1 MPFCPNCKY
10 EYEQGVAI
18 CPDCGEDLVES
29 LPEPEA
35 LQEPIKHVFLRDVPS
50 RLYAEMLKGALQN
63 QGISCV
69 VKGDDI
75 GIMLGT
81 YSTSQAPMRI
91 SVWVD
96 RNQLFQ
102 AKRIAEQILG
112 DI

>member
-10 EYEQGVAI
+10 EYEQEVEV
-18 CPDCGEDLVES
+18 CPDCGAALVDT
-29 LPEPEA
+29 LPEEKEA
-35 LQEPIKHVFLRDVPS
+35 EPVKHVFLRDVPS
-50 RLYAEMLKGALQN
+50 RLYAEMLKGALEN

-81 YSTSQAPMRI
+81 YSTTQAPMRT

-96 RNQLFQ
+96 RNKLFQ
-102 AKRIAEQILG
+102 AQKIAEQILG

>member
-10 EYEQGVAI
+10 EYEEGVET
-18 CPDCGEDLVES
+18 CPDCGTALVDS
-29 LPEPEA
+29 LPVPVE
-35 LQEPIKHVFLRDVPS
+35 QEPVKHVFLRDVPS

-63 QGISCV
+63 QSISCV

-75 GIMLGT
+75 GIMLGS
-81 YSTSQAPMRI
+81 YSTTSPVMI

-96 RNQLFQ
+96 RNKLFE
-102 AKRIAEQILG
+102 AKKIAQEILG